1 MNRKPRHAPSE
12 RERRFVEGVAQG
24 KTKTQ
29 AARDAGYAEST
40 ALKQAYQ
47 ILDRPLVKT
56 ALTDALERLGITFE
70 RILQPIVDGLEA
82 TVLVKN
88 SHRMTVKKT
97 SIPDVPVR
105 LQAHDRAV
113 ALLGGVPN
121 NVKPLEPKS
130 RGLIVMFGAIKP
142 GNEQEIQQLN
152 DGARKLLPA
161 NAKDVNVSFHSIPSA
176 GAGRPREH
184 TE

>member
-1 MNRKPRHAPSE
+1 MGQQRVETEPELLTTSPSDPCLLHNNRSAFPWQHDEQFEPHPTTDRQIPIH
-12 RERRFVEGVAQG
+12 
-24 KTKTQ
+24 
-29 AARDAGYAEST
+29 ST

-88 SHRMTVKKT
+88 SQLLAVKKT

-130 RGLIVMFGAIKP
+130 KGLIVMFGAIKP
-142 GNEQEIQQLN
+142 GNEQEI
-152 DGARKLLPA
+152 
-161 NAKDVNVSFHSIPSA
+161 
-176 GAGRPREH
+176 
-184 TE
+184 

>member
-1 MNRKPRHAPSE
+1 M
-12 RERRFVEGVAQG
+12 EGVARG

-70 RILQPIVDGLEA
+70 KILQPIVDGLEA
-82 TVLVKN
+82 TILIKN
-88 SHRMTVKKT
+88 PQSMTVKKT

-113 ALLGGVPN
+113 ALLGGVPS

-142 GNEQEIQQLN
+142 GNEQEMQQLN
-152 DGARKLLPA
+152 DGARKLLPTL
-161 NAKDVNVSFHSIPSA
+161 AKDVEVSFHPVPSTPA
-176 GAGRPREH
+176 NRSPGHSEKH
-184 TE
+184 TRKVQ